1 MVLPQVART
10 QVAQVL
16 QSNKDTIKGLGEDR
30 RHLGLKKEGLLSEK
44 DWIHQQPQLTA
55 KDLEQRQA
63 LYIAKDAAL
72 KKSPNLSVSPL
83 RLQLRNLPK
92 KDFFEPELRALMV
105 TVMEHYRA
113 AHPEV
118 ALSAKKLITQT
129 KILRDAEK
137 TVQVDTSNTE
147 LKGDKL
153 GTAFKAASGLAF
165 VELAN
170 HEAALYT
177 VHYLNNMQLTS
188 RGLVVDFCL
197 QDARK
202 MFRRTQK
209 LEKHQ
214 RLAME
219 KKAAEKKQRRD
230 ARRDSDKQPKRA
242 AAPVTDV
249 ALLKQ
254 MKAESQSRGKKQRLN
269 KQIAT
274 LTGETALPSEIKAS
288 KDLKQEAKT
297 KVQTLLRKRDE
308 KLKDKTA
315 SKKPV
320 YTAED
325 KTLIAQ
331 QKNAKREKRR
341 ESAKT
346 EQDFDELYKTYEK
359 KLLKRL
365 AAPQSGPAFEQI
377 DFSD

>member
-1 MVLPQVART
+1 
-10 QVAQVL
+10 
-16 QSNKDTIKGLGEDR
+16 
-30 RHLGLKKEGLLSEK
+30 
-44 DWIHQQPQLTA
+44 
-55 KDLEQRQA
+55 
-63 LYIAKDAAL
+63 
-72 KKSPNLSVSPL
+72 
-83 RLQLRNLPK
+83 
-92 KDFFEPELRALMV
+92 
-105 TVMEHYRA
+105 
-113 AHPEV
+113 
-118 ALSAKKLITQT
+118 
-129 KILRDAEK
+129 
-137 TVQVDTSNTE
+137 VQVDTSNTE

-177 VHYLNNMQLTS
+177 VRYLNNMQLTS

-230 ARRDSDKQPKRA
+230 ARRDSDRQPKKA

-254 MKAESQSRGKKQRLN
+254 MKVESQSRGKKQRLN
-269 KQIAT
+269 KQIAK

-288 KDLKQEAKT
+288 KDLKQEAKA

-308 KLKDKTA
+308 KLKDKT
-315 SKKPV
+315 SIKKPV

-325 KTLIAQ
+325 KSLIAQ

-341 ESAKT
+341 ENART